1 MYHTNATINF
11 TNELLAFQNKHL
23 NGAHFISDI
32 QLPWLTQHY
41 LIFYKAY
48 SEASWYCEQFNYTL
62 FCFKVG
68 LLPSKKT
75 CLLCVNESPLKMMK
89 NAFYFIF

>member
-41 LIFYKAY
+41 LIFYKLIQKLLDI
-48 SEASWYCEQFNYTL
+48 ASNSIIHFFVLKSDSYLPKKLVYFVSM
-62 FCFKVG
+62 KV
-68 LLPSKKT
+68 L
-75 CLLCVNESPLKMMK
+75 
-89 NAFYFIF
+89 